1 MVTGRVIPKE
11 TPARAPTRQR
21 LPVRWHESRQR
32 ADYNA
37 EYLSIGSMP
46 GLIRDSFKD
55 DETVRKLL
63 CDSVVLSRRS
73 REIAEVD
80 EHVRLVSA
88 LVLKLLQRGRM
99 PLPTLEIERSAILA
113 FDLDKHIVD
122 LSKGNSGDLG
132 WETKTG
138 RPYNINRDQFIARLS
153 ERCHFELETEFQEPL
168 LDSSYELDF
177 MNRWM
182 PQHLGDDAGHW
193 ITPQAPLDTLIES
206 NPDPRNS
213 IGNDRRV
220 DFLVHHP
227 GFAPFVIEID
237 GPEHLEPAAVA
248 VDRRRDASIKRSTGM
263 DVIRVTNQEVTPGPS
278 PKLEHVKKSFHTW
291 KQQRRNSH
299 PDEVAKYSKIAD
311 FARTCSIGSKIQ
323 FVIAKAVDQ
332 GWLTGSEWNLD
343 ICGGGPAVSGAVL
356 DALRM
361 FTAYDTLYGGKSRP
375 DLCRLRTDDG
385 PVRAWRL
392 NEWQWSE
399 IQDPEFDEPHLTI
412 LIESDSSPYD
422 KMARRDADFIVRTA
436 FLPVEFS
443 VELHSD
449 FPRTKIPAES
459 YGDAEPALTFF
470 LQNVFRKQ
478 NFRSGQGESI
488 WRTLRQEDTIV
499 LLPTGGGKSIIYQ
512 LSGLLMPGIT
522 LVIDPIVALIED
534 QVEGLYR
541 YGIERVTGIS
551 SALNL
556 EERQSVLRR
565 AELGEFQFMLMAP
578 ERLQSPE
585 FRSTIRALRASSLIN
600 LAVID
605 EAHCVSEWGHE
616 FRPAYL
622 RLAETL
628 RDIGGDRGGEA
639 PPLLALTGTASRA
652 VLKDLMNELGFDR
665 SRSDNVVRPT
675 SFDRKELRFE
685 IRRERTSRNSMDALR
700 GVMQSLP
707 NRFPG
712 QSNFFDDA
720 SGIVFVRT
728 VNAPEW
734 GMIATCDAVSDA
746 TKVPVTMYSG
756 GTVPDGHNPRDW
768 EVVKR
773 DNARAFKDDKVP
785 ILVATK
791 SFGMGI
797 DKPNIRFVVHNGM
810 PGSIES
816 FYQEAGRAGRDGNTA
831 WCIAITSEFD
841 QTRTDKLLNPNSNLD
856 EIRNIHKTNGGDW
869 NRMDDVTSAIF
880 FHLNSFRGV
889 REEIQEIE
897 RILNQLGSMES
908 AQSVEVNWSTQTQQ
922 RRIEFAIVRLMRA
935 GVVSDYTVDWNR
947 GLFQVDVPEFD
958 FDQCRSKVVDYV
970 RIAQPRRTQ
979 VFAEQIESLP
989 DRSPHKNAMAIVT
1002 AMIDFTY
1009 DVIER
1014 SRRRA
1019 IQETVFLARN
1029 ETDDEGVRR
1038 RITDY
1043 LQEGVHAERID
1054 ELLTDT
1060 SDNLEGWW
1068 ELIEKM
1074 QAAVDSDELRGLAI
1088 RFLESYPDDP
1098 GLLFT
1103 RAASE
1108 AMCSD
1113 RDDRVCVENFTF
1125 AIQSGVRYLTR
1136 PKNIHQL
1143 IDNLFDFSKARV
1155 SVLAPLL
1162 VIGLLNLEANAEIYR
1177 SLRTQ
1182 AYEHAI
1188 NSSQPETATIAAAFS
1203 VGDAVADAADLVGK
1217 WQKRFTPKSLQLLG
1231 LD

>member
-1 MVTGRVIPKE
+1 MATVLPNDRV
-11 TPARAPTRQR
+11 
-21 LPVRWHESRQR
+21 PVRWHESRQR
-32 ADYNA
+32 TDYDA
-37 EYLSIGSMP
+37 EYVSIGSMP

-63 CDSVVLSRRS
+63 CDSLILSRRR
-73 REIAEVD
+73 REVADVD
-80 EHVRLVSA
+80 ELARLKSA
-88 LVLKLLQRGRM
+88 LCLKLLQRGRM
-99 PLPTLEIERSAILA
+99 PLPTLEIERSAIRA
-113 FDLDKHIVD
+113 FDLDKHT
-122 LSKGNSGDLG
+122 NDLG
-132 WETKTG
+132 EGESGELGWKTKTG
-138 RPYNINRDQFIARLS
+138 RPYGIDRLQFVARLS
-153 ERCHFELETEFQEPL
+153 ERCDFTLEANFQETL
-168 LDSSYELDF
+168 LDSPYELEL
-177 MNRWM
+177 MTSWV
-182 PQHLGDDAGHW
+182 PKQLGNEAGHW

-206 NPDPRNS
+206 KPDGQRAH
-213 IGNDRRV
+213 GNDRRV
-220 DFLVHHP
+220 DFLVHFP
-227 GFAPFVIEID
+227 DSDPFVIEID
-237 GPEHLEPAAVA
+237 GPEHLVA
-248 VDRRRDASIKRSTGM
+248 VEVDQRRDASIKHSTGM
-263 DVIRVTNQEVTPGPS
+263 DVIRVANQEVTPGPS
-278 PKLEHVKKSFHTW
+278 PKLEHVKKCFDAW
-291 KQQRRNSH
+291 KQQRSNSH
-299 PDEVAKYSKIAD
+299 PDEVASYSRIAD
-311 FARTCSIGSKIQ
+311 FARTCAIGSKIQ
-323 FVIAKAVDQ
+323 FVIARAVGS
-332 GWLTGSEWNLD
+332 GWIHGDEWSLEITGA
-343 ICGGGPAVSGAVL
+343 GPAASSAVL
-356 DALRM
+356 DSLRM
-361 FTAYDTLYGGKSRP
+361 FEAYDVLYGGKTRP
-375 DLCRLRTDDG
+375 DRCIIRTDNGDVKTWHWDAG
-385 PVRAWRL
+385 QWIETHEAVRANDYL
-392 NEWQWSE
+392 SVLVEM
-399 IQDPEFDEPHLTI
+399 
-412 LIESDSSPYD
+412 DSSPHD
-422 KMARRDADFIVRTA
+422 KLVEGQADFIIRPA

-443 VELHSD
+443 VDQQSD
-449 FPRTKIPAES
+449 FARKQIVADTPE
-459 YGDAEPALTFF
+459 DAETALTFF
-470 LQNVFRKQ
+470 LQNVFRKRD
-478 NFRSGQGESI
+478 FRPKQALAI
-488 WRTLRQEDTIV
+488 WRTLHQQDTVV

-522 LVIDPIVALIED
+522 LVVDPIVALIED

-541 YGIERVTGIS
+541 YGIERVSGIS

-556 EERQSVLRR
+556 DERQSVLRR
-565 AELGEFQFMLMAP
+565 AERGEFQFMLMAP

-585 FRSTIRALRASSLIN
+585 FRSTIRALRVSSLIN

-628 RDIGGDRGGEA
+628 RDIGRDKGDEA

-665 SRSDNVVRPT
+665 SLSDNVVRPT

-712 QSNFFDDA
+712 QSTYFFDDA

-728 VNAPEW
+728 VNAREW
-734 GMIATCDAVSDA
+734 GMTATCDAVSDA
-746 TKVPVTMYSG
+746 AKVPVTMYSG
-756 GTVPDGHNPRDW
+756 STVPDGHNPRDW

-773 DNARAFKDDKVP
+773 HNARAFKDDKVP

-841 QTRTDKLLNPNSNLD
+841 QIRTDKLLNPNSSLD
-856 EIRNIHKTNGGDW
+856 EIRDIHRANGDDW

-880 FHLNSFRGV
+880 FHLNSFRGT

-897 RILNQLGSMES
+897 HILNQLGSMES
-908 AQSVEVNWSTQTQQ
+908 AQSAEVHWSTQTQQ

-935 GVVSDYTVDWNR
+935 GVVLDYTVDWNR
-947 GLFQVDVPEFD
+947 RLFQVDVPEFD
-958 FDQCRSKVVDYV
+958 FDQCRSKVVDYI

-1009 DVIER
+1009 DVIEK

-1019 IQETVFLARN
+1019 IQETVILARN

-1074 QAAVDSDELRGLAI
+1074 QAAVDSGELRGLAI

-1098 GLLFT
+1098 GLLFA

-1113 RDDRVCVENFTF
+1113 RDDRVCIESFTF
-1125 AIQSGVRYLTR
+1125 AIQSGVRYLTKS
-1136 PKNIHQL
+1136 KNIHQL
-1143 IDNLFDFSKARV
+1143 IDNLFDFSEARI

-1162 VIGLLNLEANAEIYR
+1162 VIGLLNLEANAEVYG
-1177 SLRTQ
+1177 SFRTQ

-1188 NSSQPETATIAAAFS
+1188 NSSQPEMATIAAAYS
-1203 VGDAVADAADLVGK
+1203 IDDAVIDATDLVGK
-1217 WQKRFTPKSLQLLG
+1217 CQNRFTSKSLQLLG